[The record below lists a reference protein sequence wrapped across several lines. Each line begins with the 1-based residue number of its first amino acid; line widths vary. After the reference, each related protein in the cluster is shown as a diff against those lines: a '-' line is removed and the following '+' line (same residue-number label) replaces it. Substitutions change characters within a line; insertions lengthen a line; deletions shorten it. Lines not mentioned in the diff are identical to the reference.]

1 MTVGGRGIKDNRI
14 HAPDFKKLSTMQMG
28 WGEFGQ
34 GTFQM
39 YQESSVSNYKATY
52 RQVKM
57 I

>member
-1 MTVGGRGIKDNRI
+1 MTIGGRGIKDNRI
-14 HAPDFKKLSTMQMG
+14 HGPDFKKLSTMQMG
-28 WGEFGQ
+28 WGQFGQ

-52 RQVKM
+52 HQVKM